1 MRVSDDAL
9 QRHIQILRDMGSPE
23 SQGVLPASLQMRLEV
38 ALDLYEARQH
48 IAEIEQALTSS
59 QTTSR
64 HYYAKLTANNE
75 AASKRIAELEAQLAE
90 ARRDGERLKEVRDL
104 VFSYSDN
111 EITDH
116 PWWAVVRKN
125 GMGSSAICA
134 GPFFSR
140 ERAEECCEA
149 RRYEWGKGAFV
160 FGFSGFRSEHYKT
173 LRDLLDPDKKLRIKT
188 AAAAAE
194 GKKG

>member
-1 MRVSDDAL
+1 MPS
-9 QRHIQILRDMGSPE
+9 
-23 SQGVLPASLQMRLEV
+23 
-38 ALDLYEARQH
+38 
-48 IAEIEQALTSS
+48 
-59 QTTSR
+59 
-64 HYYAKLTANNE
+64 KNE
-75 AASKRIAELEAQLAE
+75 LVMENELLKQQLAE
-90 ARRDGERLKEVRDL
+90 ARKDGERLEQVREL

-149 RRYEWGKGAFV
+149 RRHEWGKGAFV
-160 FGFSGFRSEHYKT
+160 FGFSGYRSEHYKR
-173 LRDLLDPDKKLRIKT
+173 LRDLLDPDKKLRIKS
-188 AAAAAE
+188 AARQKE
-194 GKKG
+194 GTR